1 MYIKGELGISDIDG
15 IPVMSF
21 FALNKIINNQ
31 YPGYRD
37 KSSLISLA
45 KGAVGGSMGFDTLA
59 KGAWNNASTYLN
71 GNNGSDIE
79 VIASPPLY
87 DNDVKLPM
95 CVKNI

>member
-1 MYIKGELGISDIDG
+1 MYSKGELGISDIG
-15 IPVMSF
+15 RIPVMSF

-37 KSSLISLA
+37 KSSLFSLA
-45 KGAVGGSMGFDTLA
+45 KFSAGGSMGLDTFGKA
-59 KGAWNNASTYLN
+59 VSNNASAYLN
-71 GNNGSDIE
+71 GNKGSDIE

-95 CVKNI
+95 

>member
-1 MYIKGELGISDIDG
+1 MYSKGELGISDIDR

-37 KSSLISLA
+37 KSSGISLL

-59 KGAWNNASTYLN
+59 KGVWNNASTYLN

-87 DNDVKLPM
+87 DNDVKLPT
-95 CVKNI
+95 

>member
-1 MYIKGELGISDIDG
+1 MYSKGELGISDIDG

-37 KSSLISLA
+37 KASGISLL
-45 KGAVGGSMGFDTLA
+45 KGANGGSMGFDTLA
-59 KGAWNNASTYLN
+59 KGVWNNASEYLN
-71 GNNGSDIE
+71 GNKGSDFE

-87 DNDVKLPM
+87 DNDVKLPT
-95 CVKNI
+95 